1 MRAPQIT
8 AIPIFENN
16 YVWVIRPDPSQPDV
30 YLVDPGEAAPV
41 LSYLTNHQ
49 LLPKAILV
57 THRHRDHIDGIEDI
71 TRRWSIPVYGP
82 DSAAIPQVTHALKE
96 GDVVLLDKLAFHV
109 MAVPGH
115 TSEHIA
121 YFLPD
126 STQYT
131 PKATPMVFC
140 GDALFAGGCGRMFDG
155 PADLMWD
162 SLCKLAALPD
172 NTLIYCTHEYT
183 LANLEFAVAVEPDN
197 SAIRERLKQTKVLRE
212 EAKITLPSNILMEK
226 RTNPFL
232 RCHLDGVR
240 NFACPEGI
248 NNCSPVQVFASL
260 RTLKDNRAS

>member
-1 MRAPQIT
+1 MYAPQIS

-41 LSYLTNHQ
+41 ISHLTNHQ

-57 THRHRDHIDGIEDI
+57 THRHRDHIEGIKEI
-71 TRRWSIPVYGP
+71 THRWPIPVYGP
-82 DSAAIPQVTHALKE
+82 DSAAIPQVTHPLIE
-96 GDVVLLDKLAFHV
+96 GDVLRLDELAFRV

-115 TSEHIA
+115 TNEHIA
-121 YFLPD
+121 FFLPA
-126 STQYT
+126 STQCT
-131 PKATPMVFC
+131 PKATPLVFC

-155 PADLMWD
+155 PADLMWN

-197 SAIRERLKQTKVLRE
+197 TAIHERLKQTRVLRE
-212 EAKITLPSNILMEK
+212 EARITLPSSILMEK

-232 RCHLDGVR
+232 RCHLDGVK
-240 NFACPEGI
+240 NFVCPEGI
-248 NNCSPVQVFASL
+248 NNYSPAQVFALL
-260 RTLKDNRAS
+260 RALKDNWAS